1 MFCKMVDMLFNK
13 DAIIQKVHQAAR
25 DGSSGL
31 EDLIKRLN
39 TDERKTVLVTPEDPK
54 RQRDNYSFD
63 HRRL

>member
-13 DAIIQKVHQAAR
+13 DAIIQKVHHAAR

-54 RQRDNYSFD
+54 RQGDNYYFD